1 MDDDV
6 KNLFQKFG
14 QPATA
19 YQEINRD
26 VESEQA
32 KKRWPLLRDV
42 RVHAIPDNSM
52 PEDMEPLPVPQA
64 SPSIRPEIMPGIDR
78 KPVLKESI
86 GSSSHGASDIFG
98 RKQELTPTESV
109 VAVPEKIN
117 GSASLFRSERQQK
130 ATLFQTDEQLQQN
143 SSLFRRLPAD
153 AVSAQGNGAGSQEK
167 VAVLPVHADKHQ
179 AVSDIFKRLAK
190 QPEPAKTVDT
200 PVNSFFKKIF
210 KS

>member
-42 RVHAIPDNSM
+42 RVHATPDNSM
-52 PEDMEPLPVPQA
+52 PEDMESLPAPQVP
-64 SPSIRPEIMPGIDR
+64 PSIRPEIMPGIDR

-86 GSSSHGASDIFG
+86 GGSYQGASDIFG
-98 RKQELTPTESV
+98 RKKDLTPTESV
-109 VAVPEKIN
+109 VAAPEQIN
-117 GSASLFRSERQQK
+117 GSASLFRSERQPK
-130 ATLFQTDEQLQQN
+130 VTLPQTDEQLQQS
-143 SSLFRRLPAD
+143 SSLFRPLPVD
-153 AVSAQGNGAGSQEK
+153 TMSAKGNGSASQEK
-167 VAVLPVHADKHQ
+167 VAVLPVHADKDQ

-200 PVNSFFKKIF
+200 SVNSFFKKIF